1 MADKKISQFTVE
13 NTPNSNDVIPFVRSG
28 NNYIITVQNLLA
40 SVNAAI
46 QQEITDRSN
55 GDSSL
60 NNSKVAKAG
69 DTMTGFLTLHAHPSS
84 NMHAATK
91 QYVDQ
96 IINNLPGSV
105 IVPFTYSNSNIISEN
120 YGLILVDA
128 TAFNVDLKLPANPT
142 TGKIFYL
149 KRIDNSVNTVS
160 ISGGGK
166 TIDGANSFN
175 LNAQY
180 SSRTII
186 FNGTEWSIVSSY

>member
-40 SVNAAI
+40 AVNAAI
-46 QQEITDRSN
+46 QQEVNDRSN

-69 DTMTGFLTLHAHPSS
+69 DTMRGFLTLHAHPSS

-96 IINNLPGSV
+96 LINNLNSTITV
-105 IVPFTYSNSNIISEN
+105 TTYTSNDIASENFTLLLIDASSNSVTI
-120 YGLILVDA
+120 
-128 TAFNVDLKLPANPT
+128 KLPANPT
-142 TGKIFYL
+142 TGKIFYI
-149 KRIDNSVNTVS
+149 KRIDNSMNIVTIN
-160 ISGGGK
+160 GGTK
-166 TIDGANSFN
+166 NIDGSLSFT
-175 LNAQY
+175 LSSIY
-180 SSRTII
+180 TSRTII
-186 FNGTEWSIVSSY
+186 YNGTEWSIISTY

>member
-40 SVNAAI
+40 AVNAAI
-46 QQEITDRSN
+46 QQEVNDRSN

-96 IINNLPGSV
+96 LINNLNGTITVTTYTSNDTASEN
-105 IVPFTYSNSNIISEN
+105 FTLLLIDASSNSVTI
-120 YGLILVDA
+120 
-128 TAFNVDLKLPANPT
+128 KLPANPT
-142 TGKIFYL
+142 TGKIFYI
-149 KRIDNSVNTVS
+149 KRIDNSMNIVTINGDT
-160 ISGGGK
+160 K
-166 TIDGANSFN
+166 NIDGSSSFT
-175 LNAQY
+175 LSSIY
-180 SSRTII
+180 KSRTII
-186 FNGTEWSIVSSY
+186 YNGTEWSIISTY